1 MTLHEL
7 TPHPNGEPLAAVR
20 SVAARA
26 TLGGNRLL
34 RCEYRLHGDLAQ
46 LAVARRAA
54 PQRAE
59 RLWEHTCFEAFIA
72 AGVEGEYCE
81 LNFAPSTE
89 WAAYAF
95 EAYRYGMRP
104 LALAAA
110 PIIEVVAAADEL
122 SVTASVEL
130 DAFGAAPWPWRVGL
144 TAVVADR
151 AGRRGYF
158 ALRHPRASPDFHD
171 AASFA
176 VLLDGSAR

>member
-1 MTLHEL
+1 VTFHEL
-7 TPHPNGEPLAAVR
+7 TLHPNGEPLPAVR

-26 TLGGNRLL
+26 TLAGDQL
-34 RCEYRLHGDLAQ
+34 RFDYRLHGDLAQ
-46 LAVARRAA
+46 LAVARSAA
-54 PQRAE
+54 SQRAE
-59 RLWEHTCFEAFIA
+59 RLWEHTCFEAFVA

-95 EAYRYGMRP
+95 DAYRRGMRP
-104 LALAAA
+104 LTVATA
-110 PIIEVVAAADEL
+110 PSIEVVAAASEL

-130 DAFGAAPWPWRVGL
+130 GALGAAPWPWRVGL
-144 TAVVADR
+144 AAVVADR

-158 ALRHPRASPDFHD
+158 ALRHPRANPDFHD
-171 AASFA
+171 AAGFA